1 MSAIGPHQPLTV
13 SVVAAGGPAGRRIP
27 QANVYA
33 TDVAAGPTVLSISTG
48 HILATLA
55 RAVGAL
61 RQVSAVVAVVARL
74 RRRRP
79 LPSAAGE
86 HPAGIGHWD
95 PPGRP
100 MNEAKRTWAN
110 RIPLAV
116 LAVLAAGFLALGL
129 AEARADAPTFD
140 EPVYVSAG
148 LAAVLHHDVTI
159 NDEHPPL
166 PKVLAVL
173 PVLFA
178 HPVLPSNGR
187 WSGNDEYSYGARFA
201 AAQLAAGKVRSVT
214 FASRLVPLAETAGAA
229 FVLFGIAG
237 ELSGPGAGLLAGIL
251 WLASPLVL
259 GIGHL
264 DGTDVPF
271 ALGAALSSWAL
282 LRWLRLRDTRAL
294 GWLGLGLAAAAGTQV
309 TGLLVVA
316 SGLGVII
323 AVEWRSAVVPALKR
337 AGLAALIVWGAVW
350 AVYLALDPA
359 MLVQLPLLVP
369 RPYLD
374 GIGHLATYDT
384 TGSAGYIA
392 GIAYTG
398 GRWWY
403 WPLSLLIKWPTAS
416 LVLLSAG
423 AIGCRWLPPEP
434 RRRAGL
440 AIGLPAVLLTA
451 VTLAA
456 PKDVGLRYLLPV
468 LALWAAA
475 AACGLVALL
484 AAFSRRLAVT
494 AVAVLLALAV
504 AVAVTAGSY
513 PDSIAWTAWPFRPGY
528 VLVTDSDVDW
538 GQGFYALRSWSAG
551 RDPWV
556 AYFGPRGITA
566 ADIPGARSLLGAAPA
581 HLDGWVAASVTA
593 VNTANRSSL
602 AWLRAWC
609 PVGILDETILIY
621 HFSAPPVSTSAR
633 RPPPRPAPL
642 CPGQWSSAR

>member
-1 MSAIGPHQPLTV
+1 
-13 SVVAAGGPAGRRIP
+13 
-27 QANVYA
+27 
-33 TDVAAGPTVLSISTG
+33 
-48 HILATLA
+48 
-55 RAVGAL
+55 
-61 RQVSAVVAVVARL
+61 
-74 RRRRP
+74 
-79 LPSAAGE
+79 
-86 HPAGIGHWD
+86 
-95 PPGRP
+95 
-100 MNEAKRTWAN
+100 MNEATRTWAD
-110 RIPLAV
+110 RISLAV

-129 AEARADAPTFD
+129 AEAWSDAATFD

-148 LAAVLHHDVTI
+148 LAAVLHHDVTL

-166 PKVLAVL
+166 AKVLAVL

-178 HPVLPSNGR
+178 HPVVPSNGR
-187 WSGNDEYSYGARFA
+187 WSGNDEYSYGARFT
-201 AAQLAAGKVRSVT
+201 AAQLAAGKIRGVT
-214 FASRLVPLAETAGAA
+214 FASRLVPLAETAGVA
-229 FVLFGIAG
+229 FVLFGVAC
-237 ELSGPGAGLLAGIL
+237 ELSGPVAGLLAGML

-271 ALGAALSSWAL
+271 ALGTALSSWAL
-282 LRWLRLRDTRAL
+282 LHWLRLRDARAL
-294 GWLGLGLAAAAGTQV
+294 AWLGLGLAAAAEAQV

-323 AVEWRSAVVPALKR
+323 AAEWRSGVVPALKH
-337 AGLAALIVWGAVW
+337 AGLAALIVWAAVW

-359 MLVQLPLLVP
+359 MLVQVPLLVP

-384 TGSAGYIA
+384 AGSTGYIA

-403 WPLSLLIKWPTAS
+403 WPLSLLIKWPMAG
-416 LVLLSAG
+416 LLLLLAG
-423 AIGCRWLPPEP
+423 AVGCRWLPPEQ

-440 AIGLPAVLLTA
+440 AVGLPAVLLAA

-456 PKDVGLRYLLPV
+456 PKDIGLRYLLPV

-475 AACGLVALL
+475 AACGLVALA
-484 AAFSRRLAVT
+484 AAFSRRLAVA
-494 AVAVLLALAV
+494 AVAVLASLAV
-504 AVAVTAGSY
+504 VGTAGSY
-513 PDSIAWTAWPFRPGY
+513 PGSIAWTAWPFRPGY
-528 VLVTDSDVDW
+528 ALVTDSDVDW

-556 AYFGPRGITA
+556 AYFGPRGITI
-566 ADIPGARSLLGAAPA
+566 ADIPGARPLLGTAPA
-581 HLDGWVAASVTA
+581 HVDGWVAASVTA
-593 VNTANRSSL
+593 VNSANRSSL

-609 PVGILDETILIY
+609 PVGVLDGTILLY
-621 HFSAPPVSTSAR
+621 HFSAPPVPTPAR